1 MHMKTAIGIGQVT
14 AGQIIDIL
22 GGTFAVARILNI
34 KPPSVSDW
42 RSAGTI
48 PDDKLVRLAVKIEE
62 VTNSTITRQILF
74 PDDWETIWP
83 ELSVGSQVT
92 AKCACQS

>member
-1 MHMKTAIGIGQVT
+1 MKTAIGVGQVT

-22 GGTFAVARILNI
+22 GGTFAVAKILNI

-42 RSAGTI
+42 RSANTI
-48 PDDKLVRLAVKIEE
+48 PDDKLVRLSVKIEE

-83 ELSVGSQVT
+83 ELAADSQI
-92 AKCACQS
+92 ADKCACQS

>member
-1 MHMKTAIGIGQVT
+1 MKTAIGIGQIT

-22 GGTFAVARILNI
+22 GGTFAVAKILNI

-42 RSAGTI
+42 RSAGNI

-62 VTNSTITRQILF
+62 VTNSAITRQILF

-83 ELSVGSQVT
+83 ELSVDSQVT
-92 AKCACQS
+92 AECACQS

>member
-1 MHMKTAIGIGQVT
+1 MRTAISIGQVT
-14 AGQIIDIL
+14 ASQIIDIL

-42 RSAGTI
+42 RSAGAI

-62 VTNSTITRQILF
+62 VTNSTVTREILF
-74 PDDWETIWP
+74 PDDWEKIWP
-83 ELSVGSQVT
+83 ELSADNQVA
-92 AKCACQS
+92 AKCTCQS

>member
-1 MHMKTAIGIGQVT
+1 MKTAIGIGQVT

-22 GGTFAVARILNI
+22 GGTFAVAKILNI

-42 RSAGTI
+42 RSANNI
-48 PDDKLVRLAVKIEE
+48 PDDKLVRLSVKVEE

-83 ELSVGSQVT
+83 ELAAHNQI
-92 AKCACQS
+92 ADKCACQS